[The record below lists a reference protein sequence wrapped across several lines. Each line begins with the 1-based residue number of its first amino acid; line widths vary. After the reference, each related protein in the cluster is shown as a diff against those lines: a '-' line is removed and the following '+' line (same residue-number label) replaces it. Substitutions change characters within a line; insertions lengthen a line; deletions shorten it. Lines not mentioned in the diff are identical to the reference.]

1 MGICQKREYN
11 ASVNMFQEKATQWR
25 HKWYITTLVTAWA
38 GTPYALCCWMI
49 PRDVCFC
56 VCLMWRI
63 HPFFPVPS
71 SAGQS
76 DHCRVSWYMTTQ
88 LCSAIGWEWHPSLH
102 LPIMLP
108 WRQVGNFEVVA
119 GVRHSVARRKLCV
132 NMGGERC
139 QRPGGKRVR
148 NSVGKCEG
156 KRLCHMNERL

>member
-1 MGICQKREYN
+1 MIHHNSSDSLSGDPIRFVLLNDPMGC
-11 ASVNMFQEKATQWR
+11 VFF
-25 HKWYITTLVTAWA
+25 
-38 GTPYALCCWMI
+38 P
-49 PRDVCFC
+49 
-56 VCLMWRI
+56 VCLMWCI
-63 HPFFPVPS
+63 HPFFH
-71 SAGQS
+71 SAIL
-76 DHCRVSWYMTTQ
+76 SWSVGPLQ
-88 LCSAIGWEWHPSLH
+88 GLVVHDNPLCSAIGRKWHPSLP

-156 KRLCHMNERL
+156 KRLATSMKDFKWY